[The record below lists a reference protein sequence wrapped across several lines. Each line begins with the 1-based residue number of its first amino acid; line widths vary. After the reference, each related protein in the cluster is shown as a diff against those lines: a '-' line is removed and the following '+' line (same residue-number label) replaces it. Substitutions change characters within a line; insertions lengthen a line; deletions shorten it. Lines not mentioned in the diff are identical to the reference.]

1 MYRPQADDEVEE
13 VDCAGEVQA
22 QLGPLHHIPETQGAG
37 GGILSQAYY
46 TGKHSCNA
54 GKKKSCHTAFC
65 SVKYLASIVY
75 CLLFTVSSRG
85 PHSLKCHGNI
95 KFGIFLR
102 VGTIPHTFYQTLQF

>member
-46 TGKHSCNA
+46 TGKPSCNTTTTTTTTT
-54 GKKKSCHTAFC
+54 ST
-65 SVKYLASIVY
+65 
-75 CLLFTVSSRG
+75 TV
-85 PHSLKCHGNI
+85 
-95 KFGIFLR
+95 
-102 VGTIPHTFYQTLQF
+102 